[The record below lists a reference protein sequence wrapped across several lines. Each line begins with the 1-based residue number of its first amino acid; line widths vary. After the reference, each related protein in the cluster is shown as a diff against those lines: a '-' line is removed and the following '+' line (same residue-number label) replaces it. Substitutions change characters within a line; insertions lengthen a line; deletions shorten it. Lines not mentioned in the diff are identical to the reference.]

1 MDLNKLM
8 KQAQQMQQKVAAAQ
22 ASLGNRTVEASV
34 GGGKV
39 VVVATAAGDVQSIK
53 IDPSIVDPS
62 DVDFLQDLV
71 LSGVQQAIAQGK
83 ELASSEMGKITGGM
97 GLPPGM
103 GF

>member
-1 MDLNKLM
+1 MNLEKLM
-8 KQAQQMQQKVAAAQ
+8 KQAQQMQAKMQAAQ
-22 ASLGNRTVEASV
+22 ASLGSRTVEASV

-39 VVVATAAGDVQSIK
+39 IVVATAAGDVQSIK
-53 IDPSIVDPS
+53 LDPSIVDPA
-62 DVDFLQDLV
+62 DVEFLEDLI

-83 ELASSEMGKITGGM
+83 ELSASEMGKLTGGM

>member
-1 MDLNKLM
+1 MNLEKLM
-8 KQAQQMQQKVAAAQ
+8 KQAQQMQAKMQAAQ
-22 ASLGNRTVEASV
+22 ASLGSRTVEASV

-53 IDPSIVDPS
+53 LDPSIVDPA
-62 DVDFLQDLV
+62 DVEFLEDLI

-83 ELASSEMGKITGGM
+83 ELSASEMGKLTGGM

>member
-1 MDLNKLM
+1 MNIQKLM
-8 KQAQQMQQKVAAAQ
+8 KQAQQMQQKMAEAQ
-22 ASLGNRTVEASV
+22 AALGARTVEASV

-39 VVVATAAGDVQSIK
+39 VVVATAAGDVQAIK
-53 IDPSIVDPS
+53 IDPSIVDPA

-71 LSGVQQAIAQGK
+71 LSGVQQAIAKGK
-83 ELASSEMGKITGGM
+83 ELASSEMGKVTGGM

>member
-1 MDLNKLM
+1 MNLEKLM
-8 KQAQQMQQKVAAAQ
+8 KQAEQMQAKMQAAQ
-22 ASLGNRTVEASV
+22 ASLGSRMVEASV

-39 VVVATAAGDVQSIK
+39 IVVATAAGVVQSIK
-53 IDPSIVDPS
+53 LDPSIVDPA
-62 DVDFLQDLV
+62 DVEFLEDLI

-83 ELASSEMGKITGGM
+83 ELSASEMGKLTGGM